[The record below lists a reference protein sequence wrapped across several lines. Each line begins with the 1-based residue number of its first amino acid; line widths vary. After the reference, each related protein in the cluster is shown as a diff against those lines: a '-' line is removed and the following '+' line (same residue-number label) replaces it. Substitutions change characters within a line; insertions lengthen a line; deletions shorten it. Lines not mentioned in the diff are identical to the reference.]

1 MQAIQSTERHSDP
14 MEHRWGQRVTLEVPV
29 RLLLAGRV
37 LGRGIVRNASIS
49 GALIETPLEL
59 PLFTNLVV
67 ALPTTSEVANTSQ
80 ELAACVVRR
89 APGGIAVEWR
99 DMACPAIVTLLER
112 VTGRQAAR
120 LLVDEAFAR
129 GSGTGSPVHT

>member
-1 MQAIQSTERHSDP
+1 

-37 LGRGIVRNASIS
+37 LGRGILRNASIS

-67 ALPTTSEVANTSQ
+67 ALPTTSELTASTQ

-89 APGGIAVEWR
+89 APAGLAVEWR
-99 DMACPAIVTLLER
+99 DMACPAIVALLER
-112 VTGRQAAR
+112 ITGRRAAG
-120 LLVDEAFAR
+120 LLVDAAFTR
-129 GSGTGSPVHT
+129 SGAC